1 MRYQPDPA
9 VDALAQRERELAA
22 FAHRSRNLPPLDREA
37 VRQHIKNEGGSVA
50 KARANLAG
58 LVGSLAPHER
68 RVGDDSHITGKVGGK
83 DKKRPA
89 KTIWINDKVHVK
101 RIRYNQP
108 ITRPGRPINTQ
119 GFTSLHFDFEAIN
132 KAHLEFGRANAQG
145 RQVSPDDHIFY
156 IEREEAAAE
165 LLDALKPAA
174 LSGAEDFLEYQERD
188 SAVAEAV
195 GDADEKAIFTKIP
208 GSKEDRIALFSGLAD
223 LEKVTREPSLEIDLT
238 RSSRLTAKI
247 RKELNP
253 GKSLEKFSAN
263 VAGSKLAVKGADA
276 ETIARV
282 IRTLGWRDRR
292 KKDDRVNRKPDKN
305 GICYDPG
312 KCGHVQFRLVG
323 ELPHEIDNAGR
334 VRIIKGICEEFE
346 KRSLPYIAVMHAPG
360 STNDDRN
367 WHFHLVYHD
376 RPVRLFDGKA
386 ETLLNPKDA
395 NGKIPPAKIARKTKW
410 LNEPSIQAQVGKWD
424 FQVRGT
430 YITKSRNRRH
440 VYPYVQ
446 RKDRWVTRKDF
457 VPGLRK
463 RLCELTNLELE
474 RYRIERR
481 VDPLKHAEA
490 GRKAVPGKKLFAADH
505 ANELVGI
512 PTARGTDNETMQA
525 FQRMD
530 ALEDKDAAI
539 PQRAYVTEE
548 EEETVRRTLTDKT
561 ERVSVLNELMS
572 LRRDIAHLRNISN
585 KAGEHVGRLL
595 SRPSAML
602 DRNCKLM
609 LAEHKRSR
617 DGSRKMDALRRQVGH
632 AQDHIHGM
640 RHLAGE
646 LFQLPVEA
654 GRHITRLEDRM
665 SELELKAGLRIKPAF
680 HFDIADEKVRQV
692 GDHAPLGGAQAAGRR
707 SRPLDKVSNGSGA
720 LRQRSKPTPD
730 GAAAPATTSTKAV
743 AKQSASKSKAEISE
757 RQRKR
762 EISARIDVIFKEK
775 VRFDLH
781 RGRLDDG
788 TGVLVA
794 TIDPADSQRHELP
807 RKIIL
812 ITEHEKSRLIHIAR
826 ARQMESILSEQPVA
840 TGSPP
845 TETREAPPSDAIA
858 RDPGTDIA
866 GQSGQSAQSG
876 APREQSR
883 SGTSEGTIGTV
894 VDAMPG
900 SEAPI
905 SNSTRTA
912 APRAADA
919 TSDGL
924 RKKAVQKQSDR
935 DSLPTGKAS
944 GAGDHSSKADSLT
957 GREVVS
963 ELPDDKAPR
972 KAPAKVLDTAVADL
986 IAKSEQRRILL
997 FPDQYGRIHL
1007 HSSDAKAPLV
1017 AARLAEPDA
1026 QKKLK
1031 PIADAQHEELGIL
1044 AGIAAAAPGR
1054 LIRPKS
1060 GNAGADGAS
1069 ATASL
1074 MKRWAD
1080 NEEVQLALGQMARL
1094 SAPNPHDKAD
1104 IVRRRELFPSLI
1116 LGRQEAVDEIDQ
1128 MVDRNLNQDGA
1139 VPRRDVSPASSVAT
1153 APSAEKQNSVTQHS
1167 NSVEAPLPP
1176 RKDENSGLATDD
1188 KASPVAARERDAF
1201 LAEKKELARKQ
1212 QLLAQSKAVVPVI
1225 P

>member
-1 MRYQPDPA
+1 MH
-9 VDALAQRERELAA
+9 V
-22 FAHRSRNLPPLDREA
+22 
-37 VRQHIKNEGGSVA
+37 KNEGGCVA

-89 KTIWINDKVHVK
+89 RTIWIDDSGHVK

-108 ITRPGRPINTQ
+108 ITRPGRPINAQ

-132 KAHLEFGRANAQG
+132 RAHLEFGRANAQG
-145 RQVSPDDHIFY
+145 RKVSPDDHIIY

-174 LSGAEDFLEYQERD
+174 PSCAENFLEYQERE
-188 SAVAEAV
+188 SAVAEAA
-195 GDADEKAIFTKIP
+195 GEADEKAIFTNIP

-223 LEKVTREPSLEIDLT
+223 LEKVEREPSLEIDL
-238 RSSRLTAKI
+238 SHNSKLTAKI
-247 RKELNP
+247 CEELAP
-253 GKSLEKFSAN
+253 GRSLEKFTAN
-263 VAGSKLAVKGADA
+263 AAGSKLAVKGADA
-276 ETIARV
+276 ETMARV
-282 IRTLGWRDRR
+282 IRSLGWRDRR
-292 KKDDRVNRKPDKN
+292 KKDDRVKRKPDQN
-305 GICYDPG
+305 GVSYDPG

-376 RPVRLFDGKA
+376 RPVSIFDGTA
-386 ETLLNPKDA
+386 TTHLSRMDA
-395 NGKIPPAKIARKTKW
+395 NGKIPPSKIKRKTKW

-424 FQVRGT
+424 FQVCGT
-430 YITKSRNRRH
+430 WITKSRNRRH
-440 VYPYVQ
+440 VYPFVQ
-446 RKDRWVTRKDF
+446 RKDRSVTRKDF

-463 RLCELTNLELE
+463 RLCDLTNLELE

-481 VDPLKHAEA
+481 VDDLKHAEA

-512 PTARGTDNETMQA
+512 PTPRGTDNETMQA
-525 FQRMD
+525 YQRRD
-530 ALEDKDAAI
+530 LLEDEDAAI
-539 PQRAYVTEE
+539 PQRKYVTEE
-548 EEETVRRTLTDKT
+548 DEEAVRLTLGDQT
-561 ERVSVLNELMS
+561 ERLSVLSELMS
-572 LRRDIAHLRNISN
+572 LRRDIAHLRNISH
-585 KAGEHVGRLL
+585 KAGEQVERLL
-595 SRPSAML
+595 SRPSAMV

-609 LAEHKRSR
+609 LAEHKKSR
-617 DGSRKMDALRRQVGH
+617 NDSRKMDALRRQVEH
-632 AQDHIHGM
+632 AHDHIDGM
-640 RHLAGE
+640 RDLAGD

-654 GRHITRLEDRM
+654 GRHITRLEERL
-665 SELELKAGLRIKPAF
+665 SELELKAGLRIEPVFAIQIDDDKALPLNAR
-680 HFDIADEKVRQV
+680 APQ
-692 GDHAPLGGAQAAGRR
+692 GDAETAGRGNR
-707 SRPLDKVSNGSGA
+707 PDDIISNPSRA
-720 LRQRSKPTPD
+720 LRQPSKPTPES
-730 GAAAPATTSTKAV
+730 AAAPSSPSIKAV
-743 AKQSASKSKAEISE
+743 ATQSVSKSNAEISE

-762 EISARIDVIFKEK
+762 ETSARIDVIFKEK

-794 TIDPADSQRHELP
+794 TIDAVDSQLHELP

-812 ITEHEKSRLIHIAR
+812 VTTDEKSRLIHIAR

-866 GQSGQSAQSG
+866 GQSGQLG

-924 RKKAVQKQSDR
+924 PKKAVQKQSDR
-935 DSLPTGKAS
+935 DARPTGKAS

-972 KAPAKVLDTAVADL
+972 NAPAKVLDTAVADL
-986 IAKSEQRRILL
+986 IAKSKQRRIVL

-1044 AGIAAAAPGR
+1044 AGVAAAAPGS

-1060 GNAGADGAS
+1060 GIAGADGAS

-1104 IVRRRELFPSLI
+1104 IVRRRALFPSLI

-1153 APSAEKQNSVTQHS
+1153 APPAEKQNSVTQLS
-1167 NSVEAPLPP
+1167 NPVEAPLPP
-1176 RKDENSGLATDD
+1176 RKDEDSGLATND
-1188 KASPVAARERDAF
+1188 KASPAAARERDTF
-1201 LAEKKELARKQ
+1201 LTEKKELGRKQ
-1212 QLLAQSKAVVPVI
+1212 QLLAQTTVSGPDF

>member
-1 MRYQPDPA
+1 LH
-9 VDALAQRERELAA
+9 V
-22 FAHRSRNLPPLDREA
+22 
-37 VRQHIKNEGGSVA
+37 KNEGGCVA

-89 KTIWINDKVHVK
+89 RTIWIDDSGHVK

-108 ITRPGRPINTQ
+108 ITRPGRPINAQ

-132 KAHLEFGRANAQG
+132 RAHLEFGRANAQG
-145 RQVSPDDHIFY
+145 RKVSPDDHIIY

-174 LSGAEDFLEYQERD
+174 PSCAENFLEYQERE
-188 SAVAEAV
+188 SAVAEAA
-195 GDADEKAIFTKIP
+195 GEADEKAIFTNIP

-223 LEKVTREPSLEIDLT
+223 LEKVEREPSLEIDL
-238 RSSRLTAKI
+238 SHNSKLTAKI
-247 RKELNP
+247 CEELAP
-253 GKSLEKFSAN
+253 GRSLEKFTAN
-263 VAGSKLAVKGADA
+263 AAGSKLAVKGADA
-276 ETIARV
+276 ETMARV
-282 IRTLGWRDRR
+282 IRSLGWRDRR
-292 KKDDRVNRKPDKN
+292 KKDDRVKRKPDQN
-305 GICYDPG
+305 GVSYDPG

-376 RPVRLFDGKA
+376 RPVSIFDGTA
-386 ETLLNPKDA
+386 TTHLSRMDA
-395 NGKIPPAKIARKTKW
+395 NGKIPPSKIKRKTKW

-424 FQVRGT
+424 FQVCGT
-430 YITKSRNRRH
+430 WITKSRNRRH
-440 VYPYVQ
+440 VYPFVQ
-446 RKDRWVTRKDF
+446 RKDRSVTRKDF

-463 RLCELTNLELE
+463 RLCDLTNLELE

-481 VDPLKHAEA
+481 VDDLKHAEA

-512 PTARGTDNETMQA
+512 PTPRGTDNETMQA
-525 FQRMD
+525 YQRRD
-530 ALEDKDAAI
+530 LLEDEDAAI
-539 PQRAYVTEE
+539 PQRKYVTEE
-548 EEETVRRTLTDKT
+548 DEEAVRLTLGDQT
-561 ERVSVLNELMS
+561 ERLSVLSELMS
-572 LRRDIAHLRNISN
+572 LRRDIAHLRNISH
-585 KAGEHVGRLL
+585 KAGEQVERLL
-595 SRPSAML
+595 SRPSAMV

-609 LAEHKRSR
+609 LAEHKKSR
-617 DGSRKMDALRRQVGH
+617 NDSRKMDALRRQVEH
-632 AQDHIHGM
+632 AHDHIDGM
-640 RHLAGE
+640 RDLAGD

-654 GRHITRLEDRM
+654 GRHITRLEERL
-665 SELELKAGLRIKPAF
+665 SELELKAGLRIEPVFAIQIDDDKALPLNAR
-680 HFDIADEKVRQV
+680 APQ
-692 GDHAPLGGAQAAGRR
+692 GDAETAGRGNR
-707 SRPLDKVSNGSGA
+707 PDDIISNPSRA
-720 LRQRSKPTPD
+720 LRQPSKPTPES
-730 GAAAPATTSTKAV
+730 AAAPSSPSIKAV
-743 AKQSASKSKAEISE
+743 ATQSVSKSNAEISE

-762 EISARIDVIFKEK
+762 ETSARIDVIFKEK

-794 TIDPADSQRHELP
+794 TIDAVDSQLHELP

-812 ITEHEKSRLIHIAR
+812 VTTDEKSRLIHIAR

-866 GQSGQSAQSG
+866 GQSGQLG

-924 RKKAVQKQSDR
+924 PKKAVQKQSDR
-935 DSLPTGKAS
+935 DARPTGKAS

-972 KAPAKVLDTAVADL
+972 NAPAKVLDTAVADL
-986 IAKSEQRRILL
+986 IAKSKQRRIVL

-1044 AGIAAAAPGR
+1044 AGVAAAAPGS

-1060 GNAGADGAS
+1060 GIAGADGAS

-1104 IVRRRELFPSLI
+1104 IVRRRALFPSLI

-1153 APSAEKQNSVTQHS
+1153 APPAEKQNSVTQLS
-1167 NSVEAPLPP
+1167 NPVEAPLPP
-1176 RKDENSGLATDD
+1176 RKDEDSGLATND
-1188 KASPVAARERDAF
+1188 KASPAAARERDTF
-1201 LAEKKELARKQ
+1201 LTEKKELGRKQ
-1212 QLLAQSKAVVPVI
+1212 QLLAQTTVSGPDF